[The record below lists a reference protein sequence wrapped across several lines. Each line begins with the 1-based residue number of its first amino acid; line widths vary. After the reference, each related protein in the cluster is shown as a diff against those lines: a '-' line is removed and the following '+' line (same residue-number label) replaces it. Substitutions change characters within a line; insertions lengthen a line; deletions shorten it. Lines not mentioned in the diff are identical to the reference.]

1 MTSSEEQQPL
11 KALIIS
17 PESWGTMRISKHHY
31 AIELAKNGYDVF
43 FLGPLISDW
52 KIRRRRFEVTPSEIR
67 GLSLVSHTTSF
78 PYNIKFRF
86 SWLYE
91 FFVSRHIKQL
101 ERTLGPFDIVWSYD
115 INNSIPLP
123 YFSQKTKK
131 LFFAADWPKSNSF
144 MNACQSASLIASVAQ
159 EILDLYL
166 PYSKAK
172 HLLLQHGVANCF
184 VEASKLPF
192 QPSSDCIK
200 VGISGNLL
208 RPDINRPVLTEI
220 VNSNQNVDF
229 EFFGPFGPNQSNL
242 GCEFDAHAQNFI
254 NTLKK
259 NKNVK
264 LHGVVSPEKLAH
276 EYRRMDAFLICY
288 DENLDQSKGTNYH
301 KVSEFLAY
309 QRPIIANRISAH
321 IGNPLVIQSV
331 EADGVVDVAENFRK
345 FIKTYKRETVLGNAS
360 EIQSYAN
367 NLEKILSILK

>member
-1 MTSSEEQQPL
+1 MRQNNEQPL

-31 AIELAKNGYDVF
+31 SIELAKNGYDVF
-43 FLGPLISDW
+43 FLDPLISDW
-52 KIRRRRFEVTPSEIR
+52 KIRQRRFEVTPSEIR
-67 GLSLVSHTTSF
+67 GLNLVSHKTAF
-78 PYNIKFRF
+78 PYNIKFHF

-91 FFVSRHIKQL
+91 FFVSRHIQFL

-115 INNSIPLP
+115 INNSIPLR
-123 YFSQKTKK
+123 YFSQKSKK
-131 LFFAADWPKSNSF
+131 FFFAADWPKSNSF
-144 MNACQSASLIASVAQ
+144 INACQSASLIASVAQ

-184 VEASKLPF
+184 LETSKLPF
-192 QPSSDCIK
+192 QPSSNRIK

-220 VNSNQNVDF
+220 VHSHQDVDF
-229 EFFGPFGPNQSNL
+229 EFFGPSGPNQSNL
-242 GCEFDAHAQNFI
+242 GCEFDSPTEFFI
-254 NTLKK
+254 DTLRK

-276 EYRRMDAFLICY
+276 EYRGMDAFLICY
-288 DENLDQSKGTNYH
+288 DESLDQSKATNYH

-321 IGNPLVIQSV
+321 VGNPLVIQT
-331 EADGVVDVAENFRK
+331 AGANGVVNVAENFRK
-345 FIKTYKRETVLGNAS
+345 FIKTYKREIVFENGFET
-360 EIQSYAN
+360 QSYAN
-367 NLEKILSILK
+367 NLEKILSVLK